1 MMDVCAPDFAT
12 TETALT
18 ARRLSFC
25 APDGRA
31 LVSDVSFELP
41 AGQRLAVVGPN
52 GAGKTTLLRML
63 AGTLSPQS
71 GEVCLFG
78 RPIRAMRPAER
89 ARIVAVVGQSDRP
102 DPRVKLW
109 DYVGLGRIPHSGTR
123 SRAEEWGII
132 RNALECA
139 GLHEM
144 RDREIGTMSGGERQR
159 AQIARALAQEPR
171 VLFLDE
177 PTNHLDPRAR
187 GDLLGLVAGLD
198 LTVVAVLHDLT
209 LVPDFGT
216 AVAVMAD
223 SALIAFGPP
232 AEALSPTTVRDV
244 FGVELLRIPH
254 PRDERELTIF
264 DVPVIRARGI

>member
-1 MMDVCAPDFAT
+1 MDACAPDFAT

-18 ARRLSFC
+18 ACRLSFRS
-25 APDGRA
+25 ADGRA

-41 AGQRLAVVGPN
+41 IGQRLAIVGPN

-63 AGTLSPQS
+63 AGTLAPRS

-78 RPIRAMRPAER
+78 KPMPTQRVAER
-89 ARIVAVVGQSDRP
+89 ARKIAVVGQSDRP
-102 DPRVKLW
+102 DPRVRLW
-109 DYVGLGRIPHSGTR
+109 DYVGLGRIPHSGIR

-132 RNALECA
+132 RNSLECV
-139 GLHEM
+139 GLLEL

-159 AQIARALAQEPR
+159 AQIARALAQEPQI
-171 VLFLDE
+171 LFLDE

-187 GDLLGLVAGLD
+187 GDLLGLVADLD
-198 LTVVAVLHDLT
+198 LTVVAVLHDLA
-209 LVPDFGT
+209 LVPDFAT

-244 FGVELLRIPH
+244 FGVDLLRLRHPH
-254 PRDERELTIF
+254 ADRELTIF
-264 DVPVIRARGI
+264 DVPVLRARGV